1 MIYDYNHF
9 IIHNPY
15 NNFRGQWCSKL
26 KKIQQEK
33 NIENLRK
40 YMFFFK
46 LTVIPA
52 KTTAHVYNNMYPL
65 IS

>member
-1 MIYDYNHF
+1 MIT
-9 IIHNPY
+9 IILSYIIPTTIFVGNDVV
-15 NNFRGQWCSKL
+15 NC